1 VPWVTAATAT
11 TSASADAVW
20 ACYRDPATWAAWDD
34 DVQGAS
40 IDGPFATG
48 VTGSLRPAAG
58 PPLRFLMERC
68 DPGHGFDTLT
78 LVPHRRLPLVRIRF
92 RHELTPLAGGG
103 CEIMHRVEMAGPLA
117 ALFARLMGPGFQRG
131 LPHTVRRLAEYAAA
145 RTAPDHAR

>member
-1 VPWVTAATAT
+1 
-11 TSASADAVW
+11 
-20 ACYRDPATWAAWDD
+20 
-34 DVQGAS
+34 
-40 IDGPFATG
+40 
-48 VTGSLRPAAG
+48 
-58 PPLRFLMERC
+58 MERC